1 MNQAANVMSEFLF
14 STDLPCSSA
23 IHLENPVRKS
33 WSHILT
39 TFASRLGLSSASSER
54 VSFSDWLKLV
64 ENYGRPEENP
74 CVKIVPFLEEEF
86 LRMATGQVV
95 LDTTMATTISKT
107 LADSKEAEEETLI
120 KYVDY
125 WKEQRFV

>member
-1 MNQAANVMSEFLF
+1 MSEFLF
-14 STDLPCSSA
+14 STDMPCSSA
-23 IHLENPVRKS
+23 IHLENPVRQP

-39 TFASRLGLSSASSER
+39 TFASRLGLSSASSEL

-64 ENYGRPEENP
+64 EDHDRPEENP

-107 LADSKEAEEETLI
+107 LADSKEVEEETLI